1 MPQRE
6 SPVDDLVVSNARVF
20 DGTKLLD
27 QLQSVGI
34 AKSRITF
41 VGSSATPARKEID
54 AAGRFLMPGL
64 IDCHLH
70 LLNMWTALDEA
81 SMAAD
86 INGELK
92 TRLRSLLE
100 AGVTTVKSVGDSED
114 DILRVREML
123 AASELVGPRLY
134 ATGGAF
140 AAPGS
145 HPGTTV
151 YGKNP
156 WIRTRATFETDSPQQ
171 AREEVRRKAEHRVD
185 AIKIVHQGGCKHGD
199 PYFFR
204 VPAFGVDVQILRL
217 DRAVL
222 EAIID
227 ESHKQGLKATVHT
240 VDEHTAVEALEAG
253 ADGLEHGV
261 IDEPLTDD
269 RIIELLLRNH
279 ASYVPT
285 LWLIAFDEN
294 TAATRYSNLKRIV
307 EAGARVPMGTDTF
320 CGFGKFGEI
329 AHIEMEHYE
338 RAGIPP
344 LRILKM
350 ATSEAAQ
357 HLGADDLGTIAPG
370 RLADLILVDGDP
382 VTNTTALR
390 GISTV
395 IKNGEIVS
403 AQAKTGWSE

>member
-34 AKSRITF
+34 AKGRITC
-41 VGSSATPARKEID
+41 VGSSATPARREID

-70 LLNMWTALDEA
+70 LLNMWTALDED

-92 TRLRSLLE
+92 TRLRALLE

-123 AASELVGPRLY
+123 AAGELVGPRLY

-156 WIRTRATFETDSPQQ
+156 WIRNRATFETDSPQQ
-171 AREEVRRKAEHRVD
+171 AREEVRRKGEHRVD
-185 AIKIVHQGGCKHGD
+185 AIKVVHQGGCKHGD

-204 VPAFGVDVQILRL
+204 VAGLGIDVQILRL
-217 DRAVL
+217 ERAVL

-227 ESHKQGLKATVHT
+227 EAHKQG
-240 VDEHTAVEALEAG
+240 
-253 ADGLEHGV
+253 
-261 IDEPLTDD
+261 
-269 RIIELLLRNH
+269 
-279 ASYVPT
+279 
-285 LWLIAFDEN
+285 
-294 TAATRYSNLKRIV
+294 
-307 EAGARVPMGTDTF
+307 
-320 CGFGKFGEI
+320 
-329 AHIEMEHYE
+329 
-338 RAGIPP
+338 
-344 LRILKM
+344 
-350 ATSEAAQ
+350 
-357 HLGADDLGTIAPG
+357 
-370 RLADLILVDGDP
+370 
-382 VTNTTALR
+382 
-390 GISTV
+390 
-395 IKNGEIVS
+395 
-403 AQAKTGWSE
+403 

>member
-34 AKSRITF
+34 AKGRITF
-41 VGSSATPARKEID
+41 VGPSATPARKEID

-92 TRLRSLLE
+92 TRLRALLE

-123 AASELVGPRLY
+123 AAGELVGPRLY

-156 WIRTRATFETDSPQQ
+156 WIRNRATFETDSPQQ

-227 ESHKQGLKATVHT
+227 ESHKLGLKATVHT

-261 IDEPLTDD
+261 MDEPLTND
-269 RIIELLLRNH
+269 RIIELLLRNR

-307 EAGARVPMGTDTF
+307 EAGVRAPMGTDTF
-320 CGFGKFGEI
+320 CGSGKFGEI
-329 AHIEMEHYE
+329 AHIEIEHYG

-350 ATSEAAQ
+350 ATNEAAQ
-357 HLGADDLGTIAPG
+357 HLGGNDVGAIAPG
-370 RLADLILVDGDP
+370 KVADVILVDGSPD
-382 VTNTTALR
+382 VDLGALR
-390 GISTV
+390 NISMV
-395 IKNGEIVS
+395 VKNGQVIAEGLS
-403 AQAKTGWSE
+403 